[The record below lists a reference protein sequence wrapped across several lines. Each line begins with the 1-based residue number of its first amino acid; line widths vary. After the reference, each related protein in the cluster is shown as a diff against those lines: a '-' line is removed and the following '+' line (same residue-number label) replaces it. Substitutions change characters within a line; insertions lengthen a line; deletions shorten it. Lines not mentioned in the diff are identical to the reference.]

1 MSIKSLWP
9 EKEKFN
15 VPNSRIPPV
24 QILEEQAEILPNL
37 TDDMVYA
44 HVARTP
50 KKPCFQFNGKEVK
63 CEFTYGFFLG
73 GKFLDDFLF
82 EVFLIGHNLDIY
94 PAFLNINE
102 EISREIRPTSWEDTN
117 QGDDIKVDNQ
127 SDLEKVISDILK
139 SEKVRQVIV
148 TIMSLSA
155 T

>member
-1 MSIKSLWP
+1 MSTKNLWP
-9 EKEKFN
+9 EKERFN
-15 VPNSRIPPV
+15 VPNLHIVPV
-24 QILEEQAEILPNL
+24 QILEEQAEFLPGL

-50 KKPCFQFNGKEVK
+50 KKPYFQFNGEQVK

-82 EVFLIGHNLDIY
+82 EVFLIGHNLSIY
-94 PAFLNINE
+94 PAFLNINK
-102 EISREIRPTSWEDTN
+102 EISKEIEPTSLGGTN

-127 SDLEKVISDILK
+127 PELEMIVGKILN
-139 SEKVRQVIV
+139 SEKVRQVII
-148 TIMSLSA
+148 TIMSLSS